1 MRVLHW
7 RMAKG
12 AGLQAFRCQRI
23 MVADM
28 LPMLTMG
35 AKNERTKEREMAH
48 GTVQRDDVID
58 RRSRCYGIMIEADGN
73 TGNGTSFHN
82 DISAVIAA
90 FMAIAGHY
98 SKPGHAVRWRF
109 QAERDR
115 RTDGLCY
122 RAFIDFGYAVK
133 MRTALHWMP
142 VGAHLEPVRDD
153 DDIERAEGD
162 CIRDDMRC
170 GDDDEGLDMRPGP
183 FIRFQSARRDGDAG

>member
-1 MRVLHW
+1 
-7 RMAKG
+7 
-12 AGLQAFRCQRI
+12 
-23 MVADM
+23 
-28 LPMLTMG
+28 
-35 AKNERTKEREMAH
+35 MAH

-98 SKPGHAVRWRF
+98 SKPVHAVRWRF
-109 QAERDR
+109 QA
-115 RTDGLCY
+115 
-122 RAFIDFGYAVK
+122 
-133 MRTALHWMP
+133 
-142 VGAHLEPVRDD
+142 
-153 DDIERAEGD
+153 ERAEGD

-183 FIRFQSARRDGDAG
+183 FIRFRSARRDGDAG

>member
-1 MRVLHW
+1 
-7 RMAKG
+7 
-12 AGLQAFRCQRI
+12 
-23 MVADM
+23 
-28 LPMLTMG
+28 
-35 AKNERTKEREMAH
+35 MAH

-98 SKPGHAVRWRF
+98 SKPVHAVRWRF

-133 MRTALHWMP
+133 MRTALHWCLSALIWSLYAMT
-142 VGAHLEPVRDD
+142 
-153 DDIERAEGD
+153 
-162 CIRDDMRC
+162 MT
-170 GDDDEGLDMRPGP
+170 
-183 FIRFQSARRDGDAG
+183 SNARRAIASGMTCDAAMTMRVWT